1 MAERQLARLRGRLR
15 LSTSNKTKLAGLC
28 RKYTNMSEQE
38 INFILKKTD
47 AIDELAEVF
56 DCDVFI
62 DVPLKSSTAS
72 IVVYHVLPVTKQS
85 LYKKSPVGQ
94 PALKMN
100 EPGVWKVSR
109 SGCTLK
115 GYKAFTQENVF
126 IKQNIHAIQYGEKVL
141 GTYIL
146 ESAFHEV
153 QDAEEEKNDYMTMTA
168 KLNNYIDDAIYFFD
182 VSGKLIFQNDKAD
195 SFSSNLSDE
204 GVHYNHFFVDQLP
217 YSDLF

>member
-1 MAERQLARLRGRLR
+1 M
-15 LSTSNKTKLAGLC
+15 SNKKAISKLC
-28 RKYTNMSEQE
+28 EKYTELTRKQIDII
-38 INFILKKTD
+38 INKAHAL
-47 AIDELAEVF
+47 DELAEVF

-62 DVPLKSSTAS
+62 DVPLKDSTAS
-72 IVVYHVLPVTKQS
+72 IVVYHVLPVLKES
-85 LYKKSPVGQ
+85 IYEKSPVGQ
-94 PALKMN
+94 LALKMN

-109 SGCTLK
+109 SGGTLK